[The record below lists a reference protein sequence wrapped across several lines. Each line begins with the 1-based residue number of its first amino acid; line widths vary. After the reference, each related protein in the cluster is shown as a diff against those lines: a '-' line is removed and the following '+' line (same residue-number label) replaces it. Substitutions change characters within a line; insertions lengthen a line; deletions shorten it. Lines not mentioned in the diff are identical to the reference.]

1 MNLKRMLETAADR
14 YGEKTAIVS
23 GDGRLSYSDLDSASN
38 RMADGLLK
46 IGIKRGD
53 RVALMLPNS
62 PEFIIACFGIV
73 KIGAVVVP
81 LDPKYKVAEL
91 DALLADFL
99 PRVLVTDSPTLEL
112 LAPCLPRYK
121 SIEFV
126 IDLDSGQGKP
136 FLPYDELIA
145 GGSENRIAA
154 EPDPDDTAFIF
165 YTSGASFTPRGAM
178 LSHRA
183 MAEEAKILGD
193 GFGQT
198 DKDVMML
205 FALPMSHVFGLVAVM
220 LNVVCKG
227 SSLVIVPGTGLSIG
241 SFMAAIEREKGTMFL
256 GIPYIFAL
264 AVDMAEKQGM
274 DNDLSSL
281 RLCCSSGD
289 FLPADVAEKFRQLYG
304 HTIIDGLALTEAV
317 CHVTC
322 MPIDGSGQ
330 PGSVGKALPGW
341 QVKTVDENG
350 AVVPC
355 NRIGEIIVKGPIM
368 KGYYN
373 NPRATAEVIRD
384 GWFYTGDMGKIDG
397 DGVLYYTGR
406 EKDIIILKGQN
417 IVPDDIESVLCKH
430 PGIAE
435 AAVFGIPDKMRGEI
449 VGAAIELKA
458 GETVTEQ
465 DIRKFCQGYMTDYK
479 APKKIF
485 FQSSLPKTAEGKID
499 KTALRVR
506 LSVPPLFPEA
516 AVS

>member
-1 MNLKRMLETAADR
+1 MNLKRMLETVADC

-23 GDGRLSYSDLDSASN
+23 GDRRLSYSDLDSASN
-38 RMADGLLK
+38 KMADGLLK
-46 IGIKRGD
+46 IGIKKGD
-53 RVALMLPNS
+53 CIALMLPNS
-62 PEFIIACFGIV
+62 PEFIITCFGIV

-112 LAPCLPRYK
+112 LAPCLSRYK

-126 IDLDSGQGKP
+126 IDLDSGQGGA
-136 FLPYDELIA
+136 FLTYDELIT
-145 GGSENRIAA
+145 GGSEDRVAV

-198 DKDVMML
+198 DRDVLML
-205 FALPMSHVFGLVAVM
+205 FALPMSHVFGLVAIM
-220 LNVVCKG
+220 LNAVCKG
-227 SSLVIVPGTGLSIG
+227 SSLVIVPGTGLSIS
-241 SFMAAIEREKGTMFL
+241 SFMAAIERERGTMFL

-264 AVDMAEKQGM
+264 AVDLAEKQRI

-289 FLPADVAEKFRQLYG
+289 FLPADVVEKFRKLYG
-304 HTIIDGLALTEAV
+304 HTIVDGLALTEAV

-322 MPIDGSGQ
+322 MPIDGSDK

-341 QVKTVDENG
+341 QVKTVDDSG
-350 AVVPC
+350 AVVSC
-355 NRIGEIIVKGPIM
+355 NRSGEIIVRGPIM

-373 NPRATAEVIRD
+373 NPEATAELIRD
-384 GWFYTGDMGKIDG
+384 GWFYTGDLGKIDE
-397 DGVLYYTGR
+397 DGFLYYTGR
-406 EKDIIILKGQN
+406 KKDIIILKGQN
-417 IVPDDIESVLCKH
+417 IAPDDIESVLYKH
-430 PGIAE
+430 PAIAE

-449 VGAAIELKA
+449 VGAAIELKV

-465 DIRKFCQGYMTDYK
+465 DIRKFCLSYMADYK

-485 FQSSLPKTAEGKID
+485 FQDSLPKTAKGKID
-499 KTALRVR
+499 KTALRAR
-506 LSVPPLFPEA
+506 LSIPPLFPETA
-516 AVS
+516 TL